1 MEDLKIDTKVSID
14 FDTIKKYLKDNG
26 FKIVTN
32 KNRQLLNSH
41 SELKKIN
48 PDEGSPRT
56 WINDPRYSSWCDE
69 ESTRGFADFELWNLD
84 ATMVELLY
92 ERLVN
97 FPLLDGYS
105 TGDGNRDEDIKKA
118 YNQIINLCKKYL
130 KDGGESILNKDKEFK
145 KIWQV
150 WSKYGL
156 EFWC

>member
-14 FDTIKKYLKDNG
+14 FATIKDYLEDNG
-26 FKIVTN
+26 LKIVTN
-32 KNRQLLNSH
+32 KNHQLLNSH
-41 SELKKIN
+41 PELNKLK
-48 PDEGSPRT
+48 PHDPRT
-56 WINDPRYSSWCDE
+56 GVNDSRYSSWCDE
-69 ESTRGFADFELWNLD
+69 ESNRGFADFELWSLD

-92 ERLVN
+92 ERLVD

-130 KDGGESILNKDKEFK
+130 KDDGESIINKDGEFK

-156 EFWC
+156 EFGY

>member
-1 MEDLKIDTKVSID
+1 M
-14 FDTIKKYLKDNG
+14 
-26 FKIVTN
+26 
-32 KNRQLLNSH
+32 
-41 SELKKIN
+41 
-48 PDEGSPRT
+48 
-56 WINDPRYSSWCDE
+56 
-69 ESTRGFADFELWNLD
+69 WNLD

-92 ERLVN
+92 ERLVD
-97 FPLLDGYS
+97 FPLLDEYS

-130 KDGGESILNKDKEFK
+130 KDDGESILNKDKEFK